1 MRNRLCSSCGVTN
14 AATAHECKGC
24 GAKFRAYSSAD
35 SQQGDGIDRQC
46 PWDDYGI
53 RCNER
58 GTISDAT
65 TGDGPWYCRTH
76 NAQRQGRTVRP
87 VAPER
92 GLTGYGLP
100 MVPADRDYATK
111 ARAWLKGKVAEIGT
125 ASAGRSREW
134 ARLILDR
141 WADGD
146 PMPDI
151 AVRSAVD
158 ALGLDLE
165 SLKASRR
172 AAA

>member
-1 MRNRLCSSCGVTN
+1 
-14 AATAHECKGC
+14 
-24 GAKFRAYSSAD
+24 
-35 SQQGDGIDRQC
+35 
-46 PWDDYGI
+46 
-53 RCNER
+53 
-58 GTISDAT
+58 
-65 TGDGPWYCRTH
+65 
-76 NAQRQGRTVRP
+76 VRP

-111 ARAWLKGKVAEIGT
+111 ARAWLKGKVAEIGN
-125 ASAGRSREW
+125 APAGRSREW